1 MFVVN
6 LHTFHA
12 FPHHEVLICAIAF
25 CQCVLAHARC
35 SALTVHIFCF
45 FLTEK
50 ECGIVR
56 NLPIFSSYQAS
67 TSEAV
72 VSADGVTGDSGD
84 GGNGGSASGGA
95 SGGLPGGRNR
105 TSSDG
110 DKYVGSFVAIGDRI
124 VRNSSN
130 TTTAKGNRAPYATVV
145 DYTHLPSSILPSHLL
160 RHSSTLDLQLL
171 THLQVTVLTR
181 AQYYRTE
188 FLPSVQYLYTVRPV
202 ECVRT
207 ILCMCDEVKVLSEG
221 DKEFMSVLRSAA
233 FIPCATSIDHIT
245 SRSNISAS
253 GNSSG
258 ASSRA
263 SSPTGF
269 ASPNSNVNNTTTI
282 SSATTTTTATS
293 NPTPAT
299 STRLRRACEL
309 FDPSDHELTALLDI
323 QCFPN
328 ALLVP
333 VLQRPELLVLLKS
346 VGLQTS
352 LNWPAIVACA
362 R

>member
-1 MFVVN
+1 MR
-6 LHTFHA
+6 H
-12 FPHHEVLICAIAF
+12 
-25 CQCVLAHARC
+25 
-35 SALTVHIFCF
+35 
-45 FLTEK
+45 
-50 ECGIVR
+50 
-56 NLPIFSSYQAS
+56 LPIFSSYQAS
-67 TSEAV
+67 TSEAG
-72 VSADGVTGDSGD
+72 VSADSVSGVSGD
-84 GGNGGSASGGA
+84 GGDSGSASGGA
-95 SGGLPGGRNR
+95 SGGLAGGRNR

-124 VRNSSN
+124 ARNSSN

-160 RHSSTLDLQLL
+160 RHTSTLDLQLL

-282 SSATTTTTATS
+282 PSATTTTTTTS
-293 NPTPAT
+293 TTSTTTTTTTTNPTPAT